1 MGSATSIVDGD
12 TLDPYWPHMDHHRA
26 QLHARSYAPNH
37 MPYPGGA
44 PAGNPRRAPDWQ
56 TEFPSPGSA
65 YADPWL
71 RAPTLQPSGGSLRGR
86 DFRDALQTPAPLRSG
101 LPESREAQLDQSPL
115 PSYSALPYSR
125 DPFDEPF
132 HSKTSRFAYS
142 DRALDSLST
151 ASTADSYRFPSLGS
165 SPVSPPSLAKP
176 STLLIFDWD
185 DTLMCSSALNSGQF
199 LSHHFVQLEA
209 LVEQVL
215 TTSMQLGETIIVTN
229 ADEMWVSESTRR
241 FIPRVTPLLS
251 SVRVISARKMFE
263 QSWPG
268 DVFAWKREA
277 FREVIIPW
285 QTTAMSP
292 GGMHLVVLGDSAAEM
307 EAAHTSLIGLVSPSA
322 VKTVKFREMPT
333 AEELLEQLRVI
344 NQELPTIVA
353 EERSSNRNLSSQLWL
368 SAAPSPPAWS
378 NRALPAT
385 AYGTMSMGN
394 RFGVPT
400 PA

>member
-65 YADPWL
+65 YADPPHNQEYAQCVLALWIVLGLSTMLSALL
-71 RAPTLQPSGGSLRGR
+71 R
-86 DFRDALQTPAPLRSG
+86 G

-229 ADEMWVSESTRR
+229 ADET
-241 FIPRVTPLLS
+241 IPQYAS
-251 SVRVISARKMFE
+251 IFSNK
-263 QSWPG
+263 G
-268 DVFAWKREA
+268 DKA
-277 FREVIIPW
+277 
-285 QTTAMSP
+285 
-292 GGMHLVVLGDSAAEM
+292 
-307 EAAHTSLIGLVSPSA
+307 
-322 VKTVKFREMPT
+322 
-333 AEELLEQLRVI
+333 
-344 NQELPTIVA
+344 
-353 EERSSNRNLSSQLWL
+353 
-368 SAAPSPPAWS
+368 
-378 NRALPAT
+378 
-385 AYGTMSMGN
+385 
-394 RFGVPT
+394 
-400 PA
+400 

>member
-1 MGSATSIVDGD
+1 
-12 TLDPYWPHMDHHRA
+12 
-26 QLHARSYAPNH
+26 
-37 MPYPGGA
+37 
-44 PAGNPRRAPDWQ
+44 
-56 TEFPSPGSA
+56 
-65 YADPWL
+65 
-71 RAPTLQPSGGSLRGR
+71 
-86 DFRDALQTPAPLRSG
+86 
-101 LPESREAQLDQSPL
+101 
-115 PSYSALPYSR
+115 
-125 DPFDEPF
+125 
-132 HSKTSRFAYS
+132 
-142 DRALDSLST
+142 
-151 ASTADSYRFPSLGS
+151 
-165 SPVSPPSLAKP
+165 
-176 STLLIFDWD
+176 
-185 DTLMCSSALNSGQF
+185 MCSSALNSGQF

-368 SAAPSPPAWS
+368 SAAPSPHLICTDTLSFPKNLGTKS
-378 NRALPAT
+378 LVRALLQGSSRASLKKRELFVVAST
-385 AYGTMSMGN
+385 CRY
-394 RFGVPT
+394 
-400 PA
+400 